1 MKCFPSPLWEKRGFR
16 TCWYPTKHWK
26 GADGRWC
33 WGGHGGVHFLSFIP
47 FPRTPYSTPPPSV
60 RWELRKVCICGYGK
74 CWGGVSYWRRA
85 EWNLAYCLPSCTL
98 SPSSFLLGQRI
109 PWMPGVSC
117 SVKYPNDRW
126 NGARAREE
134 EEKGRWKLTVLFVFR
149 YFYVFMYIW
158 DLCVLHLSN
167 QSLHI

>member
-60 RWELRKVCICGYGK
+60 SWELRKVCICGYGK
-74 CWGGVSYWRRA
+74 CWGVSLIEGEQSGTSRIVSP
-85 EWNLAYCLPSCTL
+85 LAPCLPPPFFWDKESLECL
-98 SPSSFLLGQRI
+98 ASPA
-109 PWMPGVSC
+109 VSNIQMIGGM
-117 SVKYPNDRW
+117 VQ
-126 NGARAREE
+126 
-134 EEKGRWKLTVLFVFR
+134 GRGKNR
-149 YFYVFMYIW
+149 RK
-158 DLCVLHLSN
+158 DGGS
-167 QSLHI
+167 